1 LGWFQQ
7 AGTLSLDA
15 AHHHLLSRCSLA
27 HPTGRLLTFSPLPV
41 PLAALLLFLLQL
53 TLLIKDKSTLGDDK
67 LEELKEVVVDEDVAK
82 QIIEVRRRESRG
94 R

>member
-1 LGWFQQ
+1 MLTRSPIRPP
-7 AGTLSLDA
+7 A
-15 AHHHLLSRCSLA
+15 HLLTPACA
-27 HPTGRLLTFSPLPV
+27 PCCPV
-41 PLAALLLFLLQL
+41 VVLLQL